1 MKRIFC
7 VHAVALAPSVRR
19 LLLLYGIVLCAASLW
34 AQRTGDVRFRQLDMS
49 DGLPAY
55 GVRSLA
61 QDEDGFIW
69 IGTDKG
75 LCRYDGIRV
84 QIISSADPAWDHPY
98 VTALAITRDNVWVGT
113 DNGVWRL
120 DRRTERL
127 APLEGVNGKGYVVSK
142 ISVGQADSAV
152 WISTHQRGIF
162 SYQPRTRQLQHYAMH
177 EAGGNMDYVYCD
189 REGNVWAL
197 SSVCAQPLWRLS
209 RATRQFV
216 PLRLAASPSL
226 PSGGSLCMLEAA
238 DGKIYIGSYHL
249 GLLRL
254 EANGQLT
261 SLFAPQMDGAGD
273 LLDALA
279 EKRDGILLMAT
290 GSGLFAFD
298 PRSGETERI
307 PMSYND
313 EGSGTRFLHSLLV
326 DEEGGIWCGTF
337 YGGVT
342 YLSPLNER
350 FRNETSHTPHA
361 NGLRLQGNVVE
372 AFSEDPDGRVWVG
385 TDDGGLSLYDPVAR
399 EFLDF
404 PMRGFFKEKNIH
416 ALLCEGDWLW
426 VGTYTDGIY
435 HLNTRTGQLRHYTTA
450 EGLPDNSCY
459 AICRDRQGRLWVA
472 TFASAALFSLTMQ
485 DGQQNGE
492 SIGRFRA
499 VQRIGAPAANIL
511 QDHAG
516 NMWFATQGNG
526 LWRYAPDS
534 RQWKAYQRGKGLAT
548 DMVNGLA
555 LDSKSCLWVS
565 TDRGLVRYDERS
577 RRFVPFSAQRKLP
590 SDDVSQLVSDGETF
604 WISTA
609 NGLAKLYASD
619 SLHIFNKDD
628 GLPGNQFLPAAGI
641 ITTDGQ
647 LFFGT
652 TDGFCAFRP
661 SSIRINKQP
670 PRVFITG
677 LSVLGR
683 SLEVGDDLL
692 PQAPSRTAEIT
703 LPHDAASFV
712 IHFAALSYAA
722 PQKNEYFYALE
733 GYDSIWHEPIGT
745 PCATYSDLAPG
756 TYVFHARATNND
768 GVLSLNEARL
778 RIVVRQPWW
787 WTPAARVA
795 YLAVLLLAALLF
807 VALHRRKRLNRARKV
822 AAVDKDLLTKLN
834 ELIGE
839 NLTNPQLSVNFLAEQ
854 LGMSRTA
861 LFSKLKLVTAVTPN
875 EMIQQTR
882 LNRAAQLLR
891 DGNVSVTEVCQSI
904 GMSSPSYF
912 SKCFQR
918 YFGCKPSEYAKAQ
931 VLPPL

>member
-1 MKRIFC
+1 
-7 VHAVALAPSVRR
+7 
-19 LLLLYGIVLCAASLW
+19 
-34 AQRTGDVRFRQLDMS
+34 MS

-84 QIISSADPAWDHPY
+84 QTFSSADPAWDHPY

-127 APLEGVNGKGYVVSK
+127 VPLEGVSGKGYSISK
-142 ISVGQADSAV
+142 ISVGIPDSTV

-162 SYQPRTRQLQHYAMH
+162 SYQPRSRQLRRYAIS

-197 SSVCAQPLWRLS
+197 SSVCSQPLWRLS
-209 RATRQFV
+209 RATHQFV
-216 PLRLAASPSL
+216 PLRMAASPHLS
-226 PSGGSLCMLEAA
+226 SGGSLCMLGTG

-254 EANGQLT
+254 ESNGQLT
-261 SLFAPQMDGAGD
+261 PLFAPRMDVAGD

-279 EKRDGILLMAT
+279 ETKEGTLLMAT

-298 PRSGETERI
+298 PRSEKVRRI

-326 DEEGGIWCGTF
+326 DEEGGVWCGTF

-350 FRNETSHTPHA
+350 FRNETSRTLHA

-372 AFSEDPDGRVWVG
+372 AFSEAPDGRVWVG

-404 PMRGFFKEKNIH
+404 PLREFFKEKNIH

-426 VGTYTDGIY
+426 VGTYTDGVY
-435 HLNTRTGQLRHYTTA
+435 QFHTQTGQLRHYTTA
-450 EGLPDNSCY
+450 DGLPDNSCY

-472 TFASAALFSLTMQ
+472 TFASAALFTHTSQ
-485 DGQQNGE
+485 EAHRRGE

-499 VQRIGAPAANIL
+499 VKRIGAPAANIL
-511 QDHAG
+511 QDHSG
-516 NMWFATQGNG
+516 NLWFATQGNG
-526 LWRYAPDS
+526 LWRYAPNS
-534 RQWKAYQRGKGLAT
+534 QQWKAFQRGKGLDT
-548 DMVNGLA
+548 DMINGLA
-555 LDSKSCLWVS
+555 LDSKSRLWVS
-565 TDRGLVRYDERS
+565 TERGLFRYDERS

-628 GLPGNQFLPAAGI
+628 GLPGNQFLPSAGL

-661 SSIRINKQP
+661 SSIRINRQP
-670 PRVFITG
+670 PRVFITE

-683 SLEVGDDLL
+683 PLEVGSDLL
-692 PQAPSRTAEIT
+692 PQTPSRTAEIV

-722 PQKNEYFYALE
+722 PQKNDYFYALE

-787 WTPAARVA
+787 WTPAARCA
-795 YLAVLLLAALLF
+795 YLAVLFLVVLLL
-807 VALHRRKRLNRARKV
+807 VVRHRRKRLRRERQV
-822 AAVDKDLLTKLN
+822 AAVDKDLQTRLN

-839 NLTNPQLSVNFLAEQ
+839 NLTNPQLSVNYLAEQ

-861 LFSKLKLVTAVTPN
+861 LFSKLKIVTSVTPN

-891 DGNVSVTEVCQSI
+891 EGNVSVAEVCQSV

-931 VLPPL
+931 APSPS

>member
-1 MKRIFC
+1 MKR
-7 VHAVALAPSVRR
+7 
-19 LLLLYGIVLCAASLW
+19 LLFLYGIVLCAASLW

-84 QIISSADPAWDHPY
+84 QTFRSADPAWDHPY
-98 VTALAITRDNVWVGT
+98 VTALAITRDDVWVGT

-120 DRRTERL
+120 DRLNERL
-127 APLEGVNGKGYVVSK
+127 VPLEGVSGKGYSVSK
-142 ISVGQADSAV
+142 ICIGIPDSTV

-162 SYQPRTRQLQHYAMH
+162 SYQPRTRQLRRYAMR

-197 SSVCAQPLWRLS
+197 SSVCSQPLWRLS
-209 RATRQFV
+209 RATHQFV
-216 PLRLAASPSL
+216 PLRMAASPSL
-226 PSGGSLCMLEAA
+226 PSSGSLCMLGTG

-254 EANGQLT
+254 ESNGQLT
-261 SLFAPQMDGAGD
+261 PLFSPQMDGAGD

-279 EKRDGILLMAT
+279 ETREGTLLMAT

-298 PRSGETERI
+298 PRSEEIRRI

-326 DEEGGIWCGTF
+326 DEEGGVWCGTF

-350 FRNETSHTPHA
+350 FRNETSRTLHA

-372 AFSEDPDGRVWVG
+372 AFSEDSNGHVWVG

-404 PMRGFFKEKNIH
+404 PLREFFKEKNIH
-416 ALLCEGDWLW
+416 ALLCEDDWLW
-426 VGTYTDGIY
+426 VGTYTDGVY
-435 HLNTRTGQLRHYTTA
+435 RFHTQTGKLRHYTTA
-450 EGLPDNSCY
+450 DGLPDNSCY
-459 AICRDRQGRLWVA
+459 AICRDRQGKLWVA
-472 TFASAALFSLTMQ
+472 TFASAALFSHTSQ
-485 DGQQNGE
+485 EERKSGE
-492 SIGRFRA
+492 SVGRFRA
-499 VQRIGAPAANIL
+499 VKRIGAPAANIL
-511 QDHAG
+511 QDQSG
-516 NMWFATQGNG
+516 NLWFATQGNG
-526 LWRYAPDS
+526 LWRYAPSS
-534 RQWKAYQRGKGLAT
+534 RQWKAYQRGKGLDT
-548 DMVNGLA
+548 DMINGLA
-555 LDSKSCLWVS
+555 LDSKSRLWVS
-565 TDRGLVRYDERS
+565 TERGLFRYEERS
-577 RRFVPFSAQRKLP
+577 RRFVPFSAQGKLP
-590 SDDVSQLVSDGETF
+590 SEDVSQLVSDGETF

-628 GLPGNQFLPAAGI
+628 GLPGNQFLPSSGL

-652 TDGFCAFRP
+652 TDGFCVFSP
-661 SSIRINKQP
+661 SSIRINRQP

-683 SLEVGDDLL
+683 PLEVGSDLL
-692 PQAPSRTAEIT
+692 PQTPSRTTEIE

-722 PQKNEYFYALE
+722 PQKNDYFYALE
-733 GYDSIWHEPIGT
+733 GYDSVWHDPIGT

-756 TYVFHARATNND
+756 VYVFHARATNND

-787 WTPAARVA
+787 WTPTARFA
-795 YLAVLLLAALLF
+795 YLAVLSCAILLL
-807 VALHRRKRLNRARKV
+807 VIQHRRKRLKKARLV
-822 AAVDKDLLTKLN
+822 AAVDKDLLARLN
-834 ELIGE
+834 ELIGK
-839 NLTNPQLSVNFLAEQ
+839 NLTNPQLSVNYLAEQ

-861 LFSKLKLVTAVTPN
+861 LFSKLKLVTSVTPN

-891 DGNVSVTEVCQSI
+891 DGNVSISEVCQSV

-918 YFGCKPSEYAKAQ
+918 YFGCKPSEYAKNQ
-931 VLPPL
+931 EPSPL